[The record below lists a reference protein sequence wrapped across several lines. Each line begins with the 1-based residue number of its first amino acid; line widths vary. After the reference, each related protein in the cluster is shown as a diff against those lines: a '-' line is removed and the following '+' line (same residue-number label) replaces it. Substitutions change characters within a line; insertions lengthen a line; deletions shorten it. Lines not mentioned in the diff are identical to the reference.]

1 MYKNNILGQ
10 RIKSLRKEHKYT
22 QEDVAKKF
30 MLNTKELFKQKRN
43 SNVCKGYILFIPT

>member
-22 QEDVAKKF
+22 QEDVAKK
-30 MLNTKELFKQKRN
+30 LNISRN
-43 SNVCKGYILFIPT
+43 ALVRLALTEFIERSK